1 MNTTLTIKTDK
12 GLRNVAKK
20 TASDLGVPLGT
31 VINAMIRQFVRDRE
45 ITLSARVPNVQTRR
59 AMREARERKN
69 IETFNSFEQWEKNMR
84 SL

>member
-12 GLRNVAKK
+12 KLRNVATK